1 MPAAPA
7 GEPQLKCEF
16 KDNDS
21 DMIVSHVADAF
32 LLVTTDTNTGNE
44 IETTCSN
51 RSRADLNSIGLL
63 LKRFSDSMVS
73 KWQSSLI
80 GFWADEQTLSF
91 NPTQQFLERTV
102 AYDGA
107 DFGARLRSKD

>member
-63 LKRFSDSMVS
+63 FKTVFRFN
-73 KWQSSLI
+73 
-80 GFWADEQTLSF
+80 GFEVAVK
-91 NPTQQFLERTV
+91 PHRFL
-102 AYDGA
+102 G
-107 DFGARLRSKD
+107 G